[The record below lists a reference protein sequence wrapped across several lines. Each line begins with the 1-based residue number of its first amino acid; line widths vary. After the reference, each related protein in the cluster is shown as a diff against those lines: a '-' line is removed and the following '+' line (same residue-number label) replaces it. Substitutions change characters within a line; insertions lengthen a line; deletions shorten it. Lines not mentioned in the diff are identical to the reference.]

1 MRILGGMEIDAPS
14 AGLFA
19 ELRTLTAKQR
29 HAVVTSFLGWTL
41 DAFDFFI
48 LVLVLPSIAA
58 DFHSSLKS
66 VAFGLTLTLAMRP
79 LGALIFGYMA
89 DRYGRKPTLMT
100 VIVLYSGFELACAF
114 APSLLVFLILRAGF
128 GVAMGG
134 EWGVGSSLA
143 METIPART
151 RGVIS
156 GLLQEGYAA
165 GYLLAAVLNWIA
177 FPHIGWKG
185 MFIVGACPALLVFY
199 IAKHVEESPAWQSRR
214 PTAKDI
220 FGSIAANW
228 RLFLYIVLL
237 MSCFTAFSH
246 GTQDLYPTFLKSRGF
261 GSAAASKLII
271 IANIGA
277 ILGGI
282 GFGALS
288 ERIGRR
294 KAIVIAAALSLP
306 AIPLWAYSHTFV
318 MLALGAFLM
327 QVMVQGAWGVVPVHL
342 NEMSPPEVRGT
353 FPGLTYQ
360 LGNLVVSMAAPLQI
374 TLAMGHGGDYR
385 YALATAA
392 AGVAIAIILVVSLGK
407 ERKGVAFD
415 GHSDAQAG
423 TV

>member
-1 MRILGGMEIDAPS
+1 MSSPESPS
-14 AGLFA
+14 KGVWV
-19 ELRTLTAKQR
+19 ELRSLTAKQR
-29 HAVVTSFLGWTL
+29 NAVITSFLGWTL
-41 DAFDFFI
+41 DSFDFFI
-48 LVLVLPSIAA
+48 LVLVLPNIAA
-58 DFHSSLKS
+58 DFHTSLKN

-79 LGALIFGYMA
+79 VGALIFGYLA

-114 APSLLVFLILRAGF
+114 APSLTVFLILRAGF

-151 RGVIS
+151 RGIIS

-165 GYLLAAVLNWIA
+165 GYLLAAVLNWVA

-185 MFIVGACPALLVFY
+185 MFIVGACPALLVFFM
-199 IAKHVEESPAWQSRR
+199 AKNVEESPAWSARR
-214 PTAKDI
+214 PSAGDI
-220 FGSIAANW
+220 FRSVGANW
-228 RLFLYIVLL
+228 KLFLYIVVL

-261 GSAAASKLII
+261 GSSSVSELVI
-271 IANIGA
+271 IANVGA

-282 GFGALS
+282 CFGAWS

-294 KAIVIAAALSLP
+294 KAIMIAALCSLP
-306 AIPLWAYSHTFV
+306 AIPLWAYSHSFV
-318 MLALGAFLM
+318 MLAAGAFLM

-374 TLAMGHGGDYR
+374 MLAMHNGGDYR

-392 AGVAIAIILVVSLGK
+392 AGVAIATVLVVSLGK
-407 ERKGVAFD
+407 ERKGVAF
-415 GHSDAQAG
+415 AG
-423 TV
+423 A

>member
-1 MRILGGMEIDAPS
+1 MELDAPVG
-14 AGLFA
+14 GLFS
-19 ELRTLTAKQR
+19 ELRALTSKQR
-29 HAVVTSFLGWTL
+29 NAVVTSFLGWTL

-58 DFHSSLKS
+58 DFHASLKS

-128 GVAMGG
+128 GIAMGG

-165 GYLLAAVLNWIA
+165 GYLLAAVLNWVA

-228 RLFLYIVLL
+228 KLFLYIVLL

-271 IANIGA
+271 IANVGA

-294 KAIVIAAALSLP
+294 KAIVIAAALALP

-318 MLALGAFLM
+318 LLAVGAFLM

-374 TLAMGHGGDYR
+374 TLAMRHGGDYR

-392 AGVAIAIILVVSLGK
+392 AGVAIAIIVVVSLGK
-407 ERKGVAFD
+407 ERKGVAFE
-415 GHSDAQAG
+415 GQAG
-423 TV
+423 